1 VYFPVGCLFA
11 AMAGS
16 VEPVNAI
23 FFAEVLKTFSIVDKD
38 EQNFDAV
45 FFPLCFAALGI
56 GAFLACTLEV

>member
-1 VYFPVGCLFA
+1 
-11 AMAGS
+11 MAGS